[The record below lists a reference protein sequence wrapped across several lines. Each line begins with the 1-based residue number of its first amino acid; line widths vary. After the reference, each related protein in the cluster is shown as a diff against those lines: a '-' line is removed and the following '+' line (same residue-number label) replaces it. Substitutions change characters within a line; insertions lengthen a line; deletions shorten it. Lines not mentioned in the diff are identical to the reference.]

1 MDNSQINAV
10 EISIPDRDRSR
21 ISIQI
26 LDQALPLSQA
36 QAHQDPIIHSYDGP
50 HGHQTQAQELHQA
63 EALLDSDHKIH
74 QYESAFDKIQNLQ
87 WYSEHFKNNSPYELF
102 KQIIRNEGFGHK
114 ELLMIGEAL
123 LVFGQDDAD
132 KSRVETY
139 LSTLDEL
146 ETYKEIVQ

>member
-1 MDNSQINAV
+1 MTSTKTV
-10 EISIPDRDRSR
+10 R
-21 ISIQI
+21 
-26 LDQALPLSQA
+26 
-36 QAHQDPIIHSYDGP
+36 
-50 HGHQTQAQELHQA
+50 
-63 EALLDSDHKIH
+63 
-74 QYESAFDKIQNLQ
+74 AFDKIQNLQ

-123 LVFGQDDAD
+123 LVFGQDDVD